1 MTVPIAWKPAAI
13 HELQRHFG
21 IFTDW
26 TLCGGCSLDLIVG
39 RQTRPHTDIDVGVF
53 RSQLIACLHA
63 IGRDQVFLCRPADSR
78 VLWDGS
84 AIDPGVHDIWVSD
97 RDRKY
102 WLMQIMV
109 FEDEGQRVFYRR
121 DPRIWWPKRSH
132 SSPIDGLQ
140 VLNPLIT
147 FLYKANK
154 LKMDEKD
161 VKDIITCIQA
171 APNQAKRRA
180 TTKSRK

>member
-1 MTVPIAWKPAAI
+1 MNVPIEWKPAAI
-13 HELQRHFG
+13 HELQRHLG
-21 IFTDW
+21 GFTDW

-39 RQTRPHTDIDVGVF
+39 RKTRSHTDIDVGVF
-53 RSQLIACLHA
+53 RSQLVTCLHA
-63 IGRDQVFLCRPADSR
+63 IGKDQVFLCRPVGSR

-84 AIDPGVHDIWVSD
+84 AIDPGVHDIWISD
-97 RDRKY
+97 RDRKR

-109 FEDEGQRVFYRR
+109 FEDDGDRVFYRR
-121 DPRIWWPKRSH
+121 DPRISWPKWSH
-132 SSPIDGLQ
+132 SSSIDGLE

-161 VKDIITCIQA
+161 VMDIITCIEGA
-171 APNQAKRRA
+171 VTRRC
-180 TTKSRK
+180 SERRHV